1 MKQPSRYAYE
11 KRIKE
16 LEDQVS
22 NLRAYKDVAIQIFNT
37 VTDQIQEGK
46 GISTAWIVKQY
57 RSVFK

>member
-46 GISTAWIVKQY
+46 GISTACIVKQY